1 MFTIASVPSVPLAAI
16 VVQVAECEAV
26 AICRV

>member
-1 MFTIASVPSVPLAAI
+1 MFTIASVLSVPFAAI
-16 VVQVAECEAV
+16 VRLAECEAV